1 MSRVSLSDVTKRYTK
16 SKSDAVK
23 GISFDVEEGEL
34 LVILGPSGCGKTS
47 TLRMIAGLES
57 VTSGSI
63 TFDGRR
69 VNDVPPARRNV
80 AMAFENYGLY
90 EHWTVFD
97 NIAYPL
103 QLAGQDDTSI
113 SRQVRGIADKLQ
125 LTEYLDERPG
135 SLAGGSRQRI
145 GLARALVRRPSVF
158 LLDEPMSHVDAEL
171 RNDMRA
177 EIKRIHLEVA
187 STMVIVTHDQLDAL
201 TLADRILVM
210 EDGNISQH
218 DSPEAVYAQPA
229 NTFVAG
235 FVGEPPMNMVPAQPG
250 WAGDSNVVY
259 GFRPHR
265 VAVTR
270 SDEPSP
276 AGLQLDG
283 SVYMVEPLGDRTLV
297 TIALRH
303 GSGLVKADL
312 VGSHSFSLDET
323 VRLVVAEAD
332 LHAFDA
338 ASGQRLPSVRPT
350 ATAVA

>member
-1 MSRVSLSDVTKRYTK
+1 VSLSDVTKRYPK

-23 GISFDVEEGEL
+23 KISFDVEEGEL

-63 TFDGRR
+63 SFDGRR

-103 QLAGQDDTSI
+103 HLAGQDHGAI
-113 SRQVRGIADKLQ
+113 ERQVRGNAEKLQ
-125 LTEYLDERPG
+125 LTEYLDERPRG
-135 SLAGGSRQRI
+135 LSGGSRQRV
-145 GLARALVRRPSVF
+145 GLARALVRQPSVF

-187 STMVIVTHDQLDAL
+187 STMIIVTHDQLDAL
-201 TLADRILVM
+201 TLADRVLVM

-218 DSPEAVYAQPA
+218 DTPENVYATPA

-250 WAGDSNVVY
+250 WTGGDDVRY

-270 SDEPSP
+270 PDEPAP
-276 AGLQLDG
+276 AGLAIEG
-283 SVYMVEPLGDRTLV
+283 TVYMVEPLGDRTLV
-297 TIALRH
+297 TVSLRH
-303 GSGLVKADL
+303 GSGLIKADL
-312 VGSHSFSLDET
+312 VGSHSFSLDQP
-323 VRLVVAEAD
+323 VRLVVDEEHV
-332 LHAFDA
+332 HAFDT
-338 ASGQRLPSVRPT
+338 ASGQRLSSVHPSVAAP
-350 ATAVA
+350 A